1 MYAPAFYALPHP
13 TPLALALAPLG
24 ALYGWVAQR
33 HGAWRERNAY
43 YAAIPVIGIGN
54 IVAGGSGKTPLV
66 AALAQHYAAQGHQI
80 AVVLRGYKGRESQR
94 PLQVTFQHSAQQVGD
109 EAAML
114 FTMLPSNVQV
124 WVGKH
129 RPSVVRRAEQAG
141 ATLIVLDD
149 AFQRRDVAR
158 QADVL
163 VFNGTH
169 PFGNGLCLPAGPL
182 REPTAGVS
190 RAHFAVHFNAPVLA
204 PHEAPAFYGTTTYR
218 LNVTPDKTDIEALK
232 GKRLAAFA
240 GIGQPEKFFNTLR
253 NAGLNVVAT
262 QNLPDHCTY
271 PAARLQALQA
281 WAAEHNATL
290 VTTTKDTVKL
300 PEGFAA
306 NIGIAV
312 GGEDWENVIAA
323 LDNLIR

>member
-1 MYAPAFYALPHP
+1 MHAPAFYAQPHP
-13 TPLALALAPLG
+13 TALALALAPLG

-43 YAAIPVIGIGN
+43 YAAVPVIGIGN

-66 AALAQHYAAQGHQI
+66 AALAQHYAAQGHQV
-80 AVVLRGYKGRESQR
+80 AVVLRGYRGRESQR
-94 PLQVTFQHSAQQVGD
+94 PLQVTFQHTAQQVGD

-114 FTMLPSNVQV
+114 FAMLPRNVQV

-158 QADVL
+158 QANVL
-163 VFNGTH
+163 VLSGAT

-182 REPTAGVS
+182 REPATAVS
-190 RAHFAVHFNAPVLA
+190 RAHFAVHFNAPTLA
-204 PHEAPAFYGTTTYR
+204 AHEAPAFYGTTTYR
-218 LNVTPDKTDIEALK
+218 LNVTPRKADIEALR
-232 GKRLAAFA
+232 GQRVAAFA

-253 NAGLNVVAT
+253 TAGLNVVVT
-262 QNLPDHCTY
+262 QGLPDHCAY
-271 PAARLQALQA
+271 SKARLEHLKTWATEHQAI
-281 WAAEHNATL
+281 L
-290 VTTTKDTVKL
+290 VTTTKDAVKL
-300 PEGFAA
+300 PEGFAVRVA
-306 NIGIAV
+306 IDV
-312 GGEDWENVIAA
+312 GGEDWENVLAA